1 MTERTTLTCRPLR
14 LAAAAAMM
22 ALAAGC
28 ATVPG
33 EQRDPRD
40 PWEPYN
46 RSMTK
51 FNDAVDDAVLK
62 PVATAYRDVLPQP
75 VRTGVSNFFGNLSD
89 AWSFVNNVLQGKPEG
104 SLHSFWRVVINST
117 VGLGGVLDPATEM
130 RLERRREDFG
140 QTLGRWGVPP
150 GPYFVIPLLGPST
163 VRDTAALPV
172 DIYGNPLGQ
181 MHDVAWRNSLAALQV
196 VNTRATVLN
205 AIDLLD
211 AAALDPYTFT
221 RDAYLQ
227 KRLNDVYDGN
237 PPVDEERYDLDEA
250 DPAAQPPAGAT
261 PGAAPA
267 KRPNRRSPRRVQPA
281 PTSEAPS
288 QTPVSDA
295 AVGEPVATAAQDA
308 GTTVVAP
315 SAAEAAA
322 PMVTAVAPASAEPI
336 H

>member
-1 MTERTTLTCRPLR
+1 MTERTALTCRPLR

-28 ATVPG
+28 ATAPG

-104 SLHSFWRVVINST
+104 SLHSFWRVVINT
-117 VGLGGVLDPATEM
+117 TMGLGGVLDPASEM
-130 RLERRREDFG
+130 RLQRQREDFG

-150 GPYFVIPLLGPST
+150 GPYFVLPILGSST
-163 VRDTAALPV
+163 VRDSVALPV
-172 DIYGNPLGQ
+172 DVYGQPLSQ
-181 MHDVAWRNSLAALQV
+181 VNDVSVRNALRATELV
-196 VNTRATVLN
+196 DTRARLLQ
-205 AIDLLD
+205 ASDLLES
-211 AAALDPYTFT
+211 AALDPYAFR

-227 KRLNDVYDGN
+227 KRRNDIYDGN
-237 PPVDEERYDLDEA
+237 PPQDEERYDLDE
-250 DPAAQPPAGAT
+250 PQPPAGAK
-261 PGAAPA
+261 P
-267 KRPNRRSPRRVQPA
+267 
-281 PTSEAPS
+281 
-288 QTPVSDA
+288 
-295 AVGEPVATAAQDA
+295 
-308 GTTVVAP
+308 
-315 SAAEAAA
+315 
-322 PMVTAVAPASAEPI
+322 
-336 H
+336 

>member
-1 MTERTTLTCRPLR
+1 M
-14 LAAAAAMM
+14 
-22 ALAAGC
+22 
-28 ATVPG
+28 
-33 EQRDPRD
+33 
-40 PWEPYN
+40 
-46 RSMTK
+46 
-51 FNDAVDDAVLK
+51 
-62 PVATAYRDVLPQP
+62 
-75 VRTGVSNFFGNLSD
+75 
-89 AWSFVNNVLQGKPEG
+89 
-104 SLHSFWRVVINST
+104 
-117 VGLGGVLDPATEM
+117 GLGGVLDPATEM

-196 VNTRATVLN
+196 VNTRASVLN

-267 KRPNRRSPRRVQPA
+267 KRPNPRSLRRAQPG

-288 QTPVSDA
+288 QMPVA
-295 AVGEPVATAAQDA
+295 EAVGEPVATADQDA